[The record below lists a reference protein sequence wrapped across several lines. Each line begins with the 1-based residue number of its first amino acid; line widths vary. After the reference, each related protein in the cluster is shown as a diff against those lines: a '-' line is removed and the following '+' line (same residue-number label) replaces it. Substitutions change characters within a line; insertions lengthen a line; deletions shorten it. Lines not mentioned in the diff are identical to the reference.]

1 MKGKIPAIIPRDPS
15 ISLGNNK
22 LASMCTGRTL
32 PQGMSFQATR
42 MLAAGSTLDRRQ
54 AACSDSLPGPPRIL
68 IVDDEPLIGELLS
81 RRLSDSGYWCETA
94 PDGGSAL
101 QKLKEAEF
109 DLLMTDIMMPGIPG
123 VDLMTEARRACP
135 DIAIILVT
143 SVIDL
148 EVAVEALK
156 HGAYD
161 YITKPFDLEQVLISV
176 ARALERRRL
185 LLESR
190 VRRQTLEVEVATR
203 TRQLRDALEV
213 IQQNYHSTL
222 QALGTALDSRESES
236 VGHSL
241 RVAKYAV
248 RLGRQMGLSRA
259 QLRVI
264 EQASVLHDFGKI
276 GIPDALLRNR
286 GTLAPEEEAVV
297 RRHPDIG
304 YRILSGIKHLREAAT
319 VIRYHQ
325 ERYDGSGFP
334 GKFRG
339 RQIPLGARIFAVAYT
354 LDGYTSDRPGTA
366 GISFEVAR
374 EKIRSAAGAELDPE
388 LVELFLQI
396 PLEEWEAMR
405 QEVDEN
411 LRSGNGGRHCA
422 LAQAGRKRAASPAP
436 QLNQQHR
443 MRPGAPEPISPP
455 GF

>member
-1 MKGKIPAIIPRDPS
+1 
-15 ISLGNNK
+15 
-22 LASMCTGRTL
+22 
-32 PQGMSFQATR
+32 

-54 AACSDSLPGPPRIL
+54 AACSDSLPGPPHIL
-68 IVDDEPLIGELLS
+68 IVDDEALIGELLS
-81 RRLSDSGYWCETA
+81 RRLTDSGYWCETV
-94 PDGGSAL
+94 PDGSSAL
-101 QKLKEAEF
+101 QKLKEGEF
-109 DLLMTDIMMPGIPG
+109 DLLLTDIMMPGIGG

-135 DIAIILVT
+135 DLAIILVT
-143 SVIDL
+143 SVMDL

-190 VRRQTLEVEVATR
+190 VRRQTLEVEVASR

-241 RVAKYAV
+241 RVAKYAA
-248 RLGRQMGLSRA
+248 RLGRQMGLNQA
-259 QLRVI
+259 QLRVL
-264 EQASVLHDFGKI
+264 EQAAVLHDFGKI

-286 GTLAPEEEAVV
+286 GALTPEEEAIV
-297 RRHPDIG
+297 RRHPEIG

-325 ERYDGSGFP
+325 ERYDGSGYP
-334 GKFRG
+334 GRFSG

-354 LDGYTSDRPGTA
+354 LDGQTSDRPERA
-366 GISFEVAR
+366 GMSFEAAR
-374 EKIRSAAGAELDPE
+374 EQIRLAAGAALDPE
-388 LVELFLQI
+388 LVEVFLQI
-396 PLEEWEAMR
+396 PLEEWRFMR

-411 LRSGNGGRHCA
+411 LRSGNGGRQCA
-422 LAQAGRKRAASPAP
+422 LAEAGRKRGATPAP
-436 QLNQQHR
+436 QPDEKHR
-443 MRPGAPEPISPP
+443 MPAGAPEPISCPEI
-455 GF
+455 

>member
-1 MKGKIPAIIPRDPS
+1 
-15 ISLGNNK
+15 
-22 LASMCTGRTL
+22 
-32 PQGMSFQATR
+32 

-68 IVDDEPLIGELLS
+68 IVDDEPLIGELLT

-94 PDGGSAL
+94 PDGGTAL
-101 QKLKEAEF
+101 QKLKDAEF
-109 DLLMTDIMMPGIPG
+109 DLLMTDIMMPGIAG

-190 VRRQTLEVEVATR
+190 VRRQTLEIEVASR

-241 RVAKYAV
+241 RVAKYATCSS
-248 RLGRQMGLSRA
+248 RSPSRNGRPCGRRWMKTCAPATEVGSVPSPL
-259 QLRVI
+259 
-264 EQASVLHDFGKI
+264 QA
-276 GIPDALLRNR
+276 
-286 GTLAPEEEAVV
+286 
-297 RRHPDIG
+297 
-304 YRILSGIKHLREAAT
+304 
-319 VIRYHQ
+319 
-325 ERYDGSGFP
+325 
-334 GKFRG
+334 
-339 RQIPLGARIFAVAYT
+339 
-354 LDGYTSDRPGTA
+354 
-366 GISFEVAR
+366 
-374 EKIRSAAGAELDPE
+374 
-388 LVELFLQI
+388 
-396 PLEEWEAMR
+396 
-405 QEVDEN
+405 
-411 LRSGNGGRHCA
+411 GNGVP
-422 LAQAGRKRAASPAP
+422 SPFF
-436 QLNQQHR
+436 NSTKNT
-443 MRPGAPEPISPP
+443 E
-455 GF
+455 

>member
-1 MKGKIPAIIPRDPS
+1 
-15 ISLGNNK
+15 
-22 LASMCTGRTL
+22 
-32 PQGMSFQATR
+32 

-68 IVDDEPLIGELLS
+68 IVDDEPLIGELLT

-94 PDGGSAL
+94 PDGGTAL
-101 QKLKEAEF
+101 QKLKDAEF
-109 DLLMTDIMMPGIPG
+109 DLLMTDIMMPGIAG

-190 VRRQTLEVEVATR
+190 VRRQTLEIEVASR

-248 RLGRQMGLSRA
+248 RLGRQMGLSQA
-259 QLRVI
+259 QLRVL
-264 EQASVLHDFGKI
+264 EQAAVLHDFGKI

-286 GTLAPEEEAVV
+286 GTLTTEEEVVV
-297 RRHPDIG
+297 RRHPEIG

-325 ERYDGSGFP
+325 ERYDGSGYP
-334 GKFRG
+334 GKFSG
-339 RQIPLGARIFAVAYT
+339 RQIPLGARIFAVAYA
-354 LDGYTSDRPGTA
+354 LDGHTSDRPGTA
-366 GISFEVAR
+366 ALSFEGAR
-374 EKIRSAAGAELDPE
+374 EKIRSAAGAALDPE
-388 LVELFLQI
+388 LVDLFLQI

-411 LRSGNGGRHCA
+411 LRSGNGGRQCA
-422 LAQAGRKRAASPAP
+422 LAPASRKRSTIPLL
-436 QLNQQHR
+436 QLNEKHR
-443 MRPGAPEPISPP
+443 MTAGDSEPVSPSGA
-455 GF
+455 

>member
-1 MKGKIPAIIPRDPS
+1 
-15 ISLGNNK
+15 
-22 LASMCTGRTL
+22 
-32 PQGMSFQATR
+32 
-42 MLAAGSTLDRRQ
+42 MLAAGNTLDRRQ

-68 IVDDEPLIGELLS
+68 IVDDEQLIGELLS

-94 PDGGSAL
+94 PDGSSAL
-101 QKLKEAEF
+101 QKLREDEF

-123 VDLMTEARRACP
+123 VDLMTEARRTCP

-143 SVIDL
+143 SVLDL

-190 VRRQTLEVEVATR
+190 VRRQTLEVEVASR

-248 RLGRQMGLSRA
+248 RLGRQMGLSQA

-264 EQASVLHDFGKI
+264 EQAAVLHDFGKI

-286 GTLAPEEEAVV
+286 GALMPDEETVV
-297 RRHPDIG
+297 RRHPEIG

-325 ERYDGSGFP
+325 ERYDGSGSP
-334 GKFRG
+334 GKFCG

-354 LDGYTSDRPGTA
+354 LDALTSDRPGTA
-366 GISFEVAR
+366 GMSVNEAR
-374 EKIRSAAGAELDPE
+374 ETIRSAAGAALDPE
-388 LVELFLQI
+388 LVELFLQV
-396 PLEEWEAMR
+396 PPEEWELLR

-422 LAQAGRKRAASPAP
+422 LAQPGRKRGSMPVP
-436 QLNQQHR
+436 QLNEKNR
-443 MRPGAPEPISPP
+443 MPAGGSEPNSPP
-455 GF
+455 GI

>member
-1 MKGKIPAIIPRDPS
+1 
-15 ISLGNNK
+15 
-22 LASMCTGRTL
+22 
-32 PQGMSFQATR
+32 

-68 IVDDEPLIGELLS
+68 IVDDEPLIGELLT

-94 PDGGSAL
+94 PDGGTAL
-101 QKLKEAEF
+101 QKLKDAEF
-109 DLLMTDIMMPGIPG
+109 DLLMTDIMMPGIAG

-190 VRRQTLEVEVATR
+190 VRRQTLEIEVASR

-248 RLGRQMGLSRA
+248 RLGRQMGLSQA
-259 QLRVI
+259 QLRVL
-264 EQASVLHDFGKI
+264 EQAAVLHDFGKI

-286 GTLAPEEEAVV
+286 GTLTTEEEVVV
-297 RRHPDIG
+297 RRHPEIG

-325 ERYDGSGFP
+325 ERYDGSGYP
-334 GKFRG
+334 GRFSG

-354 LDGYTSDRPGTA
+354 LDGHTSDRPGTA
-366 GISFEVAR
+366 ALSFEGAR
-374 EKIRSAAGAELDPE
+374 EKIRSAAGAALDPE
-388 LVELFLQI
+388 LVDLFLQI

-411 LRSGNGGRHCA
+411 LRSGNGGRQCV
-422 LAQAGRKRAASPAP
+422 LAPASRKRSTIPLL
-436 QLNQQHR
+436 QLNEKHR
-443 MRPGAPEPISPP
+443 MTAGDSEPVSPSGA
-455 GF
+455 

>member
-1 MKGKIPAIIPRDPS
+1 
-15 ISLGNNK
+15 
-22 LASMCTGRTL
+22 
-32 PQGMSFQATR
+32 
-42 MLAAGSTLDRRQ
+42 MLAAGNTLDRRQ
-54 AACSDSLPGPPRIL
+54 ATCSDSLPGPPRIL

-81 RRLSDSGYWCETA
+81 RRLADSGYWCETA

-101 QKLKEAEF
+101 QKLKEVEF
-109 DLLMTDIMMPGIPG
+109 DLLLTDIMMPGIGG
-123 VDLMTEARRACP
+123 VDLMTEVRRACP
-135 DIAIILVT
+135 DVAIILVT

-148 EVAVEALK
+148 AVAVEALK

-190 VRRQTLEVEVATR
+190 VRRQTLEVEVASR

-213 IQQNYHSTL
+213 IQQTYHSTL

-241 RVAKYAV
+241 RVAKYAA
-248 RLGRQMGLSRA
+248 RLGRQMGLNQA
-259 QLRVI
+259 QLRVL
-264 EQASVLHDFGKI
+264 EQAAVLHDFGKI

-286 GTLAPEEEAVV
+286 GTLTPEEEAVV
-297 RRHPDIG
+297 RRHPEIG

-325 ERYDGSGFP
+325 ERYDGSGYP
-334 GKFRG
+334 GGFSG

-354 LDGYTSDRPGTA
+354 LDGQTSDRPDGA
-366 GISFEVAR
+366 GIPFEAAR
-374 EKIRSAAGAELDPE
+374 EQIRSAAGTTLDPE

-396 PLEEWEAMR
+396 PLEEWKLMR

-411 LRSGNGGRHCA
+411 LRSGNGGRQCA
-422 LAQAGRKRAASPAP
+422 LAQAGRKRGANPAAQPNERHRLPAGASE
-436 QLNQQHR
+436 HISR
-443 MRPGAPEPISPP
+443 SETRPAALEAPYDQSDFETSRGTRI
-455 GF
+455 FAD

>member
-1 MKGKIPAIIPRDPS
+1 
-15 ISLGNNK
+15 
-22 LASMCTGRTL
+22 
-32 PQGMSFQATR
+32 

-68 IVDDEPLIGELLS
+68 VVDDEPLIGELLT
-81 RRLSDSGYWCETA
+81 RRLTDSGYWCDTA
-94 PDGGSAL
+94 PGGSAAL
-101 QKLKEAEF
+101 QKLKECEY
-109 DLLMTDIMMPGIPG
+109 DLLLTDIMMPGIGG
-123 VDLMTEARRACP
+123 VDLMTEARRASP
-135 DIAIILVT
+135 DVAIILVT
-143 SVIDL
+143 SVMDL

-161 YITKPFDLEQVLISV
+161 YITKPFELEQVLISV

-190 VRRQTLEVEVATR
+190 VRRQTLEVEVASR

-241 RVAKYAV
+241 RVAKNAA
-248 RLGRQMGLSRA
+248 RLGRQMGFNQA
-259 QLRVI
+259 QLRVL
-264 EQASVLHDFGKI
+264 EQAAVLHDFGKI

-286 GTLAPEEEAVV
+286 TALTDEEEAVV
-297 RRHPDIG
+297 RRHPEIG

-325 ERYDGSGFP
+325 ERYDGSGYP
-334 GKFRG
+334 GGFKG

-354 LDGYTSDRPGTA
+354 LDGLTSDGPDRA
-366 GISFEVAR
+366 GMSFEAAR
-374 EKIRSAAGAELDPE
+374 EQIRSAAGARLDPE

-396 PLEEWEAMR
+396 PPEEWKAIR
-405 QEVDEN
+405 REVDEN
-411 LRSGNGGRHCA
+411 LRSGNGGRQCA
-422 LAQAGRKRAASPAP
+422 LAEAVRRRSAYPALQPNEKHRVPGEASEPLSYPELSPAASEVPYDNPNSEA
-436 QLNQQHR
+436 R
-443 MRPGAPEPISPP
+443 WGARV
-455 GF
+455 FTD